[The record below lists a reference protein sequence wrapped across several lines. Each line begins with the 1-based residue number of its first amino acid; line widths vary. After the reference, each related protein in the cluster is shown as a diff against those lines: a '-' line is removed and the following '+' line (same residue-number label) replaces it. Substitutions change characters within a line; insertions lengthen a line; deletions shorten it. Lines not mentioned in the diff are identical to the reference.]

1 MRCDPKEL
9 AIAIRRTVLK
19 MTSKGQASHVGS
31 CLSVADILAVLYGEV
46 LNIDPKR
53 VDWPERDRMIVS
65 KGHAAAAVYAVLA
78 ELDYFPSNW
87 LLNYG
92 NPGSPLLGHVSH
104 TIAGIEL
111 STGSLGHGLPIAA
124 GLSLAAKRSGQE
136 WRSFVVLSDGELNE
150 GSNWEAALFAAHHGL
165 DNLIA
170 IVDYNKLQGFGR
182 TGEVLELEP
191 LADKW
196 QAFGWETLEVDGNDV
211 EDLTKVFSNIR
222 PFTNR
227 PTSIIAHT
235 VKGKGVS
242 FMENR
247 LEWHYM
253 TPNEEQLCD
262 ALTELDKKV

>member
-1 MRCDPKEL
+1 MLSNMRRLQYCFRQL
-9 AIAIRRTVLK
+9 
-19 MTSKGQASHVGS
+19 G
-31 CLSVADILAVLYGEV
+31 
-46 LNIDPKR
+46 
-53 VDWPERDRMIVS
+53 
-65 KGHAAAAVYAVLA
+65 
-78 ELDYFPSNW
+78 YFPSNW

-92 NPGSPLLGHVSH
+92 NPVFVACKSH
-104 TIAGIEL
+104 IAGIEL
-111 STGSLGHGLPIAA
+111 STGSLGHGLSVGA
-124 GLSLAAKRSGQE
+124 GLSLAAKRSRQE